1 MFQRC
6 PKRLVKIFENQRAL
20 LYLNIVV
27 AELKILRFIKSIKA
41 VFLHSEVLCSV
52 EIWTIVL
59 AVITRLCKKKKLFS
73 FIRMRV
79 WQYIMMNPSNNFNW
93 IFYLSLDKFIVLYIG
108 QFRQLKYTL
117 LMIPTSIHSKF
128 RMWK

>member
-1 MFQRC
+1 MPKKIGENFWKSTCPTLPQYSSCRAQDTQIHQKYQSSFPPQWGPLFCWNMNNCPRC
-6 PKRLVKIFENQRAL
+6 NHQAL
-20 LYLNIVV
+20 Q
-27 AELKILRFIKSIKA
+27 
-41 VFLHSEVLCSV
+41 
-52 EIWTIVL
+52 
-59 AVITRLCKKKKLFS
+59 KKKLFN
-73 FIRMRV
+73 FIKMRV
-79 WQYIMMNPSNNFNW
+79 WQYLMMNPSNNFNW